1 MVAAVKEVGLA
12 HERYLQDEKRRT
24 GNSKEKDGGGQK
36 GKKRKQDAE
45 KQNAAQKKGDGSK
58 DTSSTG
64 NAKKSKKDSTPA
76 AHTGTLR
83 FTKEQEE
90 EALKGIP

>member
-1 MVAAVKEVGLA
+1 MGVENG
-12 HERYLQDEKRRT
+12 E
-24 GNSKEKDGGGQK
+24 
-36 GKKRKQDAE
+36 KKRKQDAE
-45 KQNAAQKKGDGSK
+45 KQNAEQNKKGDGSK

-76 AHTGTLR
+76 ASTGTLR

-90 EALKGIP
+90 EALKGIPQNL